1 MILGKPLK
9 IVNRKMI
16 HVICKLKVHTF
27 PRNFHFKS
35 THLKPYSK
43 PPGLQSFNTKEVY
56 DYGSAAQEIHRQ
68 ANKGIH

>member
-1 MILGKPLK
+1 
-9 IVNRKMI
+9 MI
-16 HVICKLKVHTF
+16 HCQLRIKSAHF
-27 PRNFHFKS
+27 PKNFHFKS